1 VGPIPIPVTDAVG
14 ARQLRPEIV
23 TMRPGLTG
31 LWRFH
36 EDNLVFRER
45 VKMDL
50 AYVRNYSVFLDIKI
64 MIQTVFLVWR
74 RWATADESLSRWMS
88 SEED

>member
-1 VGPIPIPVTDAVG
+1 
-14 ARQLRPEIV
+14 
-23 TMRPGLTG
+23 MRPGLTG

-36 EDNLVFRER
+36 EDNLVLRER

>member
-1 VGPIPIPVTDAVG
+1 
-14 ARQLRPEIV
+14 
-23 TMRPGLTG
+23 PGLKG

-36 EDNLVFRER
+36 EDNLVLRER

-64 MIQTVFLVWR
+64 MFQTMFLVWR